1 MRRADRAAPVLR
13 DADLSGGPRHGG
25 RPPNRL
31 PCPGSAQQWHRYRG
45 SICLRQ
51 RHGLDHERK
60 LSGARHHARDG
71 PDLRLHRR
79 PPPCTDLLR
88 GACPRKRTRKRTR
101 RATGRATGEG
111 TIMKNPA
118 AGFGVNTYSYIFD
131 GSAADTV
138 ARLADQGYGGV
149 ELMFFPG
156 HLWPAELDASQ
167 LRGLRQLCEARLRLV
182 AVNMP
187 NVDMNI
193 AAAAEEMRAYTLDL
207 LIKFVRCAGELGAG
221 GIIVGPGKANPL
233 FPMPRDRMISYFYRA
248 LDVLAPLA
256 RQVGTRLFIENMPF
270 AFLPDAESLMK
281 AVDGYGDDS
290 IRVIYD
296 VANAHFIGEAP
307 TDGLRRVRD
316 RLSLVHFS
324 DTTRQSYKHDPLG
337 RGDVPLAG
345 IPSAMKEIGYSE
357 LPMLEVISLNPDPD
371 IADSCRRLHQA
382 GFGRDA

>member
-1 MRRADRAAPVLR
+1 MKRA
-13 DADLSGGPRHGG
+13 
-25 RPPNRL
+25 
-31 PCPGSAQQWHRYRG
+31 
-45 SICLRQ
+45 
-51 RHGLDHERK
+51 
-60 LSGARHHARDG
+60 
-71 PDLRLHRR
+71 
-79 PPPCTDLLR
+79 
-88 GACPRKRTRKRTR
+88 
-101 RATGRATGEG
+101 
-111 TIMKNPA
+111 A

-156 HLWPAELDASQ
+156 HLWPAELDASA
-167 LRGLRQLCEARLRLV
+167 LRGLRKLCEARLRLV

-193 AAAAEEMRAYTLDL
+193 AAAAEEMRSYTLDL
-207 LIKFVRCAGELGAG
+207 LVQFVRCAGELGAG

-233 FPMPRDRMISYFYRA
+233 FPMPRDRMISHFYRA
-248 LDVLAPLA
+248 LDTLAPLA

-270 AFLPDAESLMK
+270 AFLPDAESLMN
-281 AVDGYGDDS
+281 VIDGYGDES

-337 RGDVPLAG
+337 CGDVPLAG
-345 IPSAMKEIGYSE
+345 IPSAMEEIGYTE

-371 IADSCRRLHQA
+371 IADSCRRLREA
-382 GFGRDA
+382 GFGCDA